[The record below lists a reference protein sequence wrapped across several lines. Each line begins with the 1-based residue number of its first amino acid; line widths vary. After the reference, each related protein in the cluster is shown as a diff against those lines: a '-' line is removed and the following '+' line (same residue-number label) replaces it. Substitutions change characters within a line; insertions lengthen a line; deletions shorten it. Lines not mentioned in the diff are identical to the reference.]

1 MLLREH
7 LEDYTKEQLL
17 DQARSL
23 ELKKCSGLRKAA
35 LIDRIVECFCTEE
48 MLRNR
53 LACLTEEQ
61 MGIFRKACEVPQDM
75 SINQIVDGMQLH
87 KYWLGHFEKI
97 TDRFSVFDEVTE
109 IFRRIDDE
117 AFREDHK
124 KKGWMMKC
132 VHFFI
137 EYYVMAPVEII
148 YELYKL
154 KVRDSIDNMINL
166 LWSMPVDI
174 VESCIFPMD
183 SLGLAEWPKTDPIY
197 SKRGLLIHIPML
209 EEGDIGYLLNQQADK
224 SFYIPSVNQIEEICR
239 IAYEESAPAYK
250 RIQNFLMRKM
260 DMPYELA
267 VTWCLQVWANSYEGE
282 SPAEVISKMS
292 DAGIVFQSEKQMEEF
307 IGMLME
313 AHNSTR
319 MKENRGHTPSELAI
333 REFRGGMPTIVPGST
348 HAAAMLKDAAPQ
360 LMQMGFPIDLEG
372 NADTITT
379 TLYPKGIGGDTIRVD
394 KKVYPNDPCPCGSG
408 KKYKKCCGRNKY

>member
-7 LEDYTKEQLL
+7 LEEYTKEQLL
-17 DQARSL
+17 DQARSF
-23 ELKKCSGLRKAA
+23 ELKKCSGLRKTA

-53 LACLTEEQ
+53 LACLTKEQ
-61 MGIFRKACEVPQDM
+61 MNLFRKACEVPQDI
-75 SINQIVDGMQLH
+75 SINQIVDGMQLY
-87 KYWLGHFEKI
+87 KYWLGHFEKV
-97 TDRFSVFDEVTE
+97 TDRFSVFEEVAE

-117 AFREDHK
+117 AFREDQK

-137 EYYVMAPVEII
+137 EYYGIAPVEII

-154 KVRDSIDNMINL
+154 KVRDSIDHMINL
-166 LWSMPVDI
+166 LWDMPVDI

-183 SLGLAEWPKTDPIY
+183 RLGLAEWTKTDPIY
-197 SKRGLLIHIPML
+197 SERGLLIHIPML
-209 EEGDIGYLLNQQADK
+209 EEGEIGYLLNQQADK

-239 IAYEESAPAYK
+239 IGYEESAPAYK

-260 DMPYELA
+260 NIPYEPA
-267 VTWCLQVWANSYEGE
+267 ITWCLQVWANSYEGE
-282 SPAEVISKMS
+282 SPAEVINKMT
-292 DAGIVFQSEKQMEEF
+292 DADIEFQSEKQMEEF
-307 IGMLME
+307 VGMLME

-319 MKENRGHTPSELAI
+319 MKENRGHSPNELAV
-333 REFRGGMPTIVPGST
+333 RELRGGIPTIMPGST
-348 HAAAMLKDAAPQ
+348 HAAAMLRDAAPQ
-360 LMQMGFPIDLEG
+360 LMQMGFPIDLER

-379 TLYPKGIGGDTIRVD
+379 TLYPSGIEGEPIRVD
-394 KKVYPNDPCPCGSG
+394 KKIYPNDLCPCGSG
-408 KKYKKCCGRNKY
+408 KKYKKCCGRNKN

>member
-1 MLLREH
+1 MLLREY
-7 LEDYTKEQLL
+7 LEEYTKEQLL
-17 DQARSL
+17 DQARSF

-35 LIDRIVECFCTEE
+35 LIDRIVEFFCTEE

-53 LACLTEEQ
+53 LACLTKEQ
-61 MGIFRKACEVPQDM
+61 MSLFRKACEAPQDI
-75 SINQIVDGMQLH
+75 SINQIVDGMQLY

-97 TDRFSVFDEVTE
+97 TDRFCVFDEVAE
-109 IFRRIDDE
+109 IFCRIDDE
-117 AFREDHK
+117 VFREDHK

-137 EYYVMAPVEII
+137 EYYGVAPVEII
-148 YELYKL
+148 HELYKL

-166 LWSMPVDI
+166 LWSMPMDI
-174 VESCIFPMD
+174 VESCIFQMD

-209 EEGDIGYLLNQQADK
+209 EGGEIGYLLNQQADK

-239 IAYEESAPAYK
+239 IGYEESTPAYK

-282 SPAEVISKMS
+282 SPAEVINKMS
-292 DAGIVFQSEKQMEEF
+292 DAGIVFHSEKQMEEF

-319 MKENRGHTPSELAI
+319 MKENRGHAPSELAV
-333 REFRGGMPTIVPGST
+333 REFRNGMPTIVPGSS

-379 TLYPKGIGGDTIRVD
+379 TLYPNGIEGETIRVD
-394 KKVYPNDPCPCGSG
+394 KKIYPNDSCPCGSG
-408 KKYKKCCGRNKY
+408 KKYKKCCGRH